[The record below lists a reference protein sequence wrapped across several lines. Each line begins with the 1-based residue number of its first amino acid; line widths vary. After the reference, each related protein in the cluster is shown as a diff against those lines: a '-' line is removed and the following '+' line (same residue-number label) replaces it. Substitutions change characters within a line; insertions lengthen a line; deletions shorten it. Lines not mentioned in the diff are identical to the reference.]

1 MSALIEKDKTKPSLN
16 EDYSISD
23 VITEA
28 FDNVELTTI
37 GKLCLD
43 ARVNNGLTQEQASS
57 LLKVRVKII
66 KDFENGDQIDLPGTA
81 YKIGFV
87 RSYARLLKLD
97 SDLLVQ
103 EFKESLEVNNFKEEY
118 KFLSPEIHSN
128 KILPISAVLS
138 FFIALVV
145 YSGWYYTD
153 RNNGINTASN
163 NVIDKKIEKI
173 TELDED
179 SYVIIEENFDPKNSA
194 ISKIKNKDD
203 EFKRT
208 MFEET
213 LLEEKVNVTEI
224 KRDFI
229 TSSVKPN
236 LDDEKISI
244 SSNKVKTKNIETQTN
259 EMSAKANE
267 RDPSNE
273 MVLKAIGNSWVEI
286 EDLNGNILM
295 TRLMRPGETYVVPNI
310 NGLTFNTG
318 NAGALSLSQ
327 GDVIVPKLGAIG
339 EIITARPLNIKAFS
353 KVPLAVE

>member
-1 MSALIEKDKTKPSLN
+1 MSAFIRKDKTKSLLD
-16 EDYSISD
+16 EDSSISD

-43 ARVNNGLTQEQASS
+43 ARVSKSLTQEQASN

-87 RSYARLLKLD
+87 RSYARLLELD
-97 SDLLVQ
+97 SDLLVK
-103 EFKESLEVNNFKEEY
+103 EFKENLEVNNFKEEY
-118 KFLSPEIHSN
+118 KFLSPEIHNN
-128 KILPISAVLS
+128 KILPIGALLS
-138 FFIALVV
+138 FFIALII

-153 RNNGINTASN
+153 RNNK
-163 NVIDKKIEKI
+163 IDTVSVNGVEKKIEKI
-173 TELDED
+173 TEAYDN
-179 SYVIIEENFDPKNSA
+179 SYVIIEENFDPKNSFP
-194 ISKIKNKDD
+194 SKIKNNNNEIK
-203 EFKRT
+203 ES
-208 MFEET
+208 MFEEKIDIAEVKKKPPINFT
-213 LLEEKVNVTEI
+213 NTNLNNEI
-224 KRDFI
+224 I
-229 TSSVKPN
+229 TDSFKKAIP
-236 LDDEKISI
+236 
-244 SSNKVKTKNIETQTN
+244 KNIEPLTN

-286 EDLNGNILM
+286 EDLDGNILM
-295 TRLMRPGETYVVPNI
+295 TRLMRPGETYVVPKI

-327 GDVIVPKLGAIG
+327 GDVVVTKLGEIG

-353 KVPLAVE
+353 KPTLTVE

>member
-1 MSALIEKDKTKPSLN
+1 MSDTIEKDKTKSLL
-16 EDYSISD
+16 DKDSSISD

-43 ARVNNGLTQEQASS
+43 ARVNNGLTQEQASA

-103 EFKESLEVNNFKEEY
+103 EFKESLEVDNFKEEY
-118 KFLSPEIHSN
+118 KFLSPEIHRN
-128 KILPISAVLS
+128 KILPIGAVLS

-153 RNNGINTASN
+153 RNNAINMPSN
-163 NVIDKKIEKI
+163 NVVDKDIEKI
-173 TELDED
+173 ID
-179 SYVIIEENFDPKNSA
+179 SDQSNYVIIEENFDPKNSV
-194 ISKIKNKDD
+194 ISKIENEGD
-203 EFKRT
+203 EIKRS
-208 MFEET
+208 
-213 LLEEKVNVTEI
+213 LLEEKMKITEVKNNFITNSI
-224 KRDFI
+224 KSNLSNEKI
-229 TSSVKPN
+229 TSSSNEVN
-236 LDDEKISI
+236 L
-244 SSNKVKTKNIETQTN
+244 KNIETQTN

-286 EDLNGNILM
+286 EDLDGNILM